1 MLYLTWDANV
11 CITVCPTPCA
21 DPTLTCNNLLQVLAS
36 VHDWYHLG
44 CGGLLVNGVGIGG
57 LGVPTYPV
65 CNEIRHSADYQTEEE
80 KKKAMLLYY
89 LHTVPQPSWQNVA
102 GALYRRTVAMNNRME
117 EVTAL
122 EAVKVFLKHTPGQS
136 SLQ

>member
-21 DPTLTCNNLLQVLAS
+21 DPTLTCNNLLQALAS
-36 VHDWYHLG
+36 VHDWFSLG
-44 CGGLLVNGVGIGG
+44 HGLYVSIGIG
-57 LGVPTYPV
+57 LGVPLSV
-65 CNEIRHSADYQTEEE
+65 CDEIRFSADYQTEEE

-89 LHTVPQPSWQNVA
+89 LHTVPQPSWQTVA
-102 GALYRRTVAMNNRME
+102 GALYGME

>member
-21 DPTLTCNNLLQVLAS
+21 DPTLTINNLLQALAS
-36 VHDWYHLG
+36 VHDWHSLG
-44 CGGLLVNGVGIGG
+44 WGGMYGGTG
-57 LGVPTYPV
+57 LGVPIAV
-65 CNEIRHSADYQTEEE
+65 CNEIRFSADYQTEEE

-89 LHTVPQPSWQNVA
+89 LHTVPQPSWQTVA
-102 GALYRRTVAMNNRME
+102 GALYRME
-117 EVTAL
+117 EEGVTAL

>member
-11 CITVCPTPCA
+11 CITICPTPCA
-21 DPTLTCNNLLQVLAS
+21 DPTLTINNLLQALAS

-44 CGGLLVNGVGIGG
+44 CGAYAVGGYVVTG
-57 LGVPTYPV
+57 LGVPMTV
-65 CNEIRHSADYQTEEE
+65 CDEIRHSADYQTEKE

-89 LHTVPQPSWQNVA
+89 LRTVPQPSWQTVA
-102 GALYRRTVAMNNRME
+102 GALYGRK

>member
-21 DPTLTCNNLLQVLAS
+21 DPTLTINNLLQALAS
-36 VHDWYHLG
+36 VDGWFSLG
-44 CGGLLVNGVGIGG
+44 CGNVYGDG
-57 LGVPTYPV
+57 LGIPGAV
-65 CNEIRHSADYQTEEE
+65 CHEIEDSADYQTEEE

-89 LHTVPQPSWQNVA
+89 LRTVPQPSWQTVA
-102 GALYRRTVAMNNRME
+102 GALYWRE

>member
-21 DPTLTCNNLLQVLAS
+21 DPTLTINNLLQALAS
-36 VHDWYHLG
+36 VHDWYYLG
-44 CGGLLVNGVGIGG
+44 CGGVYGGGG
-57 LGVPTYPV
+57 LGVPGAV
-65 CNEIRHSADYQTEEE
+65 CNEIRDSADYQTEEE
-80 KKKAMLLYY
+80 KKEAMLLYY
-89 LHTVPQPSWQNVA
+89 LRTVPQPSWQTVA
-102 GALYRRTVAMNNRME
+102 GALYGVK

>member
-21 DPTLTCNNLLQVLAS
+21 DPTLTSNNLLQALAS
-36 VHDWYHLG
+36 VHDWHTLG
-44 CGGLLVNGVGIGG
+44 WDG
-57 LGVPTYPV
+57 LGVPTAV
-65 CNEIRHSADYQTEEE
+65 CNEISDSADYQTVEE

-102 GALYRRTVAMNNRME
+102 GALYMME

-122 EAVKVFLKHTPGQS
+122 EAVKVFLKHTLGQS

>member
-1 MLYLTWDANV
+1 MLYLMWDANV
-11 CITVCPTPCA
+11 CVTVCPTPCA
-21 DPTLTCNNLLQVLAS
+21 DPTLTIKNLLQALAS
-36 VHDWYHLG
+36 VQDWYRLG
-44 CGGLLVNGVGIGG
+44 CGGVYGYG
-57 LGVPTYPV
+57 LGVPVAV
-65 CNEIRHSADYQTEEE
+65 CHEIEDSADYQTEKE

-89 LHTVPQPSWQNVA
+89 LRTMPQPSWQTVA
-102 GALYRRTVAMNNRME
+102 GALYMRE

>member
-1 MLYLTWDANV
+1 MLYLMWDANV

-21 DPTLTCNNLLQVLAS
+21 DPTLTINNLLQALAS
-36 VHDWYHLG
+36 VHNWHTLG
-44 CGGLLVNGVGIGG
+44 CGSVYVGGGDG
-57 LGVPTYPV
+57 LGVPVAV
-65 CNEIRHSADYQTEEE
+65 CSEIRDSADYQTEEE

-89 LHTVPQPSWQNVA
+89 LRTVPQPSWQTVA
-102 GALYRRTVAMNNRME
+102 GALYGMEE

>member
-21 DPTLTCNNLLQVLAS
+21 DPTLTINNLLQALAS
-36 VHDWYHLG
+36 VHNWYHLG
-44 CGGLLVNGVGIGG
+44 CGSVFGGGGTG
-57 LGVPTYPV
+57 LGVPVDV
-65 CNEIRHSADYQTEEE
+65 CNEIRDSGDYQTEEE

-89 LHTVPQPSWQNVA
+89 LHTVPQPSWQTVA
-102 GALYRRTVAMNNRME
+102 GALYRMEE

>member
-11 CITVCPTPCA
+11 CITICPTPCA
-21 DPTLTCNNLLQVLAS
+21 DPTLTSNNLLQALAS
-36 VHDWYHLG
+36 VHDWYTLG
-44 CGGLLVNGVGIGG
+44 CGVYVGGNG
-57 LGVPTYPV
+57 LGVPDAV
-65 CNEIRHSADYQTEEE
+65 CDEIVDSADYQTEEE

-89 LHTVPQPSWQNVA
+89 LHTMPQPSWQTVA
-102 GALYRRTVAMNNRME
+102 GALYRRE

>member
-21 DPTLTCNNLLQVLAS
+21 DPTLTSNNLLQALAS
-36 VHDWYHLG
+36 VHDWYSLG
-44 CGGLLVNGVGIGG
+44 WGGGYVGTGS
-57 LGVPTYPV
+57 LGVPVPV
-65 CNEIRHSADYQTEEE
+65 CDEIRDSADYQTEEE

-89 LHTVPQPSWQNVA
+89 LHTMPQPSWQTFA
-102 GALYRRTVAMNNRME
+102 GALYNKE

>member
-21 DPTLTCNNLLQVLAS
+21 DPTLTINNLLQALAS
-36 VHDWYHLG
+36 VDNWYSVG
-44 CGGLLVNGVGIGG
+44 CGDGYGDG
-57 LGVPTYPV
+57 LGVPTPV
-65 CNEIRHSADYQTEEE
+65 CKEIRSSADYQTEEE

-89 LHTVPQPSWQNVA
+89 LHTVPQPSWQTVA
-102 GALYRRTVAMNNRME
+102 GALYSKK

-122 EAVKVFLKHTPGQS
+122 EAVKVFLKHTLGQS

>member
-11 CITVCPTPCA
+11 CITVYPTPCA
-21 DPTLTCNNLLQVLAS
+21 DPTLTSNNLLQALTS

-44 CGGLLVNGVGIGG
+44 RGGGYGG
-57 LGVPTYPV
+57 LGVPHFV
-65 CNEIRHSADYQTEEE
+65 CNEIRDSADYQTEEE
-80 KKKAMLLYY
+80 KKEAMLLYY
-89 LHTVPQPSWQNVA
+89 LHTVPQPSWQTVA
-102 GALYRRTVAMNNRME
+102 GVLYRRE

>member
-1 MLYLTWDANV
+1 MYYRMSY
-11 CITVCPTPCA
+11 PCA
-21 DPTLTCNNLLQVLAS
+21 DPTLTNNLFQALAS
-36 VHDWYHLG
+36 VHDWHRLG
-44 CGGLLVNGVGIGG
+44 CGGVYGDVG
-57 LGVPTYPV
+57 LGVPVAV
-65 CNEIRHSADYQTEEE
+65 CGEVRDSANYQTEEE

-102 GALYRRTVAMNNRME
+102 GTLYGVE

>member
-21 DPTLTCNNLLQVLAS
+21 DPTLTSNNLLQALAS
-36 VHDWYHLG
+36 VHDWHSLG
-44 CGGLLVNGVGIGG
+44 YGAVFDGRMSGDDDVYIGGGTG
-57 LGVPTYPV
+57 LGVPVAV
-65 CNEIRHSADYQTEEE
+65 CEEIRYSADYQTEEE

-89 LHTVPQPSWQNVA
+89 LYTMPQPSWQTVA
-102 GALYRRTVAMNNRME
+102 GALYNKE

-122 EAVKVFLKHTPGQS
+122 EAVKVFLKHILGQS

>member
-21 DPTLTCNNLLQVLAS
+21 DPTLTSNNLLQALAS
-36 VHDWYHLG
+36 VHDWYDLG
-44 CGGLLVNGVGIGG
+44 CGGHGGGG
-57 LGVPTYPV
+57 LGVPSAV
-65 CNEIRHSADYQTEEE
+65 CNEISLSANYQTVKE

-89 LHTVPQPSWQNVA
+89 LHTVPQPSWQTVA
-102 GALYRRTVAMNNRME
+102 GALYRRE
-117 EVTAL
+117 EVTTL

-136 SLQ
+136 GLQ

>member
-11 CITVCPTPCA
+11 CITVYPTPCA
-21 DPTLTCNNLLQVLAS
+21 DPTLTINNLLQALAS
-36 VHDWYHLG
+36 VHDWYYLG
-44 CGGLLVNGVGIGG
+44 CGAYDGSIGLVREA
-57 LGVPTYPV
+57 V
-65 CNEIRHSADYQTEEE
+65 CNEIRFSADYQTEEE

-89 LHTVPQPSWQNVA
+89 LRTVPQPSWQTVA
-102 GALYRRTVAMNNRME
+102 GALYEIE